1 MLHILLNKCQTE
13 GDIFDFAGN
22 QKRLHV
28 DPCLFT
34 EHCYWLFTVIKRH
47 YYVIIPNFFPI
58 IVAYSI

>member
-1 MLHILLNKCQTE
+1 MSHRSHMPAAAGQIDCL
-13 GDIFDFAGN
+13 FATN
-22 QKRLHV
+22 FCLHV